1 VLRAQARRE
10 ENEKIQERVVF
21 MQRNR
26 LDGLRVAIIVFNY
39 FEQVEMT
46 SPRQALEQAGAQVTL
61 ISPTF
66 GPLTGMIHDVD
77 KNETFPVDMSLDQAN
92 PNDFDALMLPGG
104 TVNADNLRMVPK
116 AQNFARQFD
125 SAGKPIAAICH
136 APWLLVSAGLVK
148 GRTLTSW
155 PSLTD
160 DIRNAGGNRVEQE
173 VVQDRNWVTSRSP
186 QDLPAFNPAMI
197 SLFAQS
203 QVRK

>member
-1 VLRAQARRE
+1 VQ
-10 ENEKIQERVVF
+10 EKIQERGVF

-61 ISPTF
+61 ISPNS
-66 GPLTGMIHDVD
+66 GPLTAMNHDVD
-77 KNETFPVDMSLDQAN
+77 KGDTFQADMSLDQAN
-92 PNDFDALMLPGG
+92 ANDFDVLMLPGG
-104 TVNADNLRMVPK
+104 TVNADNLRMNPK

-136 APWLLVSAGLVK
+136 ALWLLVSAGLVK

-155 PSLTD
+155 PSLQD
-160 DIRNAGGNRVEQE
+160 DIRNAGGNWVNQQ
-173 VVQDRNWVTSRSP
+173 VVQDRNWVTSRGP
-186 QDLPAFNPAMI
+186 QDLEAFNPAI
-197 SLFAQS
+197 VSLFAQS
-203 QVRK
+203 RV